1 MNWILSANRVNRIY
15 ITLPN
20 YEFANWW
27 SGCDIYYSPMKGK
40 QFQSICMDSDTV
52 FWAYMMSILGG
63 FMLFIYIYMRIHRI
77 ILYMHIELSRITQL
91 PRKSKLSWDHQADG
105 FIGEAGSK
113 LNLRKS
119 LGSHHVQYSYAILGI
134 TFWRIQKW
142 FLCTRCAPS

>member
-1 MNWILSANRVNRIY
+1 
-15 ITLPN
+15 
-20 YEFANWW
+20 
-27 SGCDIYYSPMKGK
+27 
-40 QFQSICMDSDTV
+40 
-52 FWAYMMSILGG
+52 
-63 FMLFIYIYMRIHRI
+63 MRIHRI

-105 FIGEAGSK
+105 FIGEAGSQ

-142 FLCTRCAPS
+142 FLFTRCAPS